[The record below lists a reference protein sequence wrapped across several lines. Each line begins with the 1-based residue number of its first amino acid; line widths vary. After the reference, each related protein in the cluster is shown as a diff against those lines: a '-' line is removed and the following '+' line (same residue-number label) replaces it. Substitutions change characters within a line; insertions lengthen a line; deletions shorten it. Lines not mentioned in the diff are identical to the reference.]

1 MRTRKKSKSKRINIK
16 SISHVVYEHDEETDE
31 MIFKSEKKLYEKDKA
46 SSLNLVAKVSEKE
59 SD

>member
-1 MRTRKKSKSKRINIK
+1 MSKSKRINIK

-46 SSLNLVAKVSEKE
+46 SSLNLVAKVPEKE
-59 SD
+59 QE